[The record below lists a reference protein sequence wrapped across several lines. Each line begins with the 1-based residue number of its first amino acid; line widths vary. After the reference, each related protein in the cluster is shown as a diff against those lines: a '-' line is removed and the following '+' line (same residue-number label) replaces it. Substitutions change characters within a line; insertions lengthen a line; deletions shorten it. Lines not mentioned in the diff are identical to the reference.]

1 MILQVKK
8 LKRLLFMKLIKL
20 GNKLKLIKPDSCYY
34 MGGVNVLPPPATVI
48 EYFFFAISSF
58 LRIYTIDYNNVSN
71 TSLILGT
78 FNPMI
83 TWYAFPLIEHPCVP
97 IALK

>member
-1 MILQVKK
+1 MSKSIST
-8 LKRLLFMKLIKL
+8 I
-20 GNKLKLIKPDSCYY
+20 P
-34 MGGVNVLPPPATVI
+34 GVNVLPPPATVI

-58 LRIYTIDYNNVSN
+58 LRIYTNDYNNVSN

-83 TWYAFPLIEHPCVP
+83 T
-97 IALK
+97 

>member
-1 MILQVKK
+1 
-8 LKRLLFMKLIKL
+8 MKCLDNFANIGKAAIIQSL
-20 GNKLKLIKPDSCYY
+20 GFQKNY
-34 MGGVNVLPPPATVI
+34 TEVI
-48 EYFFFAISSF
+48 ETTQD
-58 LRIYTIDYNNVSN
+58 TIDYNNVSN